1 MLPHLTCAGQARLW
15 VSCALGKKPWPPRGV
30 ARRRCLLAGAA
41 AASAPAAPM
50 PGSLENRPAVNRRVL
65 TMGEGG
71 CGARMRAGRPGCAAR
86 RTGSAGPCARGGG
99 RRTGRRL
106 EARHGPALGAIWGA
120 AASGGA
126 GQGVLPPRRL
136 GGTGH
141 DARARREGTTAA
153 GTAPAC
159 AIRACARPRLR
170 CPVAGGRRA
179 HPPGPCEHQAGG
191 VPGGPHRRLPCGA
204 KSISRPPRR
213 ALGRGPH
220 RRKPRLFCPARRAG
234 REAPA
239 KAGVR
244 GRSIPAAPRRRGPR
258 HQNAGCSA
266 RQAPRRR
273 GDRSGAPGWSG

>member
-1 MLPHLTCAGQARLW
+1 
-15 VSCALGKKPWPPRGV
+15 
-30 ARRRCLLAGAA
+30 
-41 AASAPAAPM
+41 
-50 PGSLENRPAVNRRVL
+50 
-65 TMGEGG
+65 MGEGG
-71 CGARMRAGRPGCAAR
+71 RGARMRAGRPGCAAR

-99 RRTGRRL
+99 RRTSRRL

-120 AASGGA
+120 AAGGGA
-126 GQGVLPPRRL
+126 GQGVLPPRRF

-170 CPVAGGRRA
+170 CPVAGDRRA
-179 HPPGPCEHQAGG
+179 HAPGPCEHQAGG
-191 VPGGPHRRLPCGA
+191 VPGGPHRRRPCGA

-220 RRKPRLFCPARRAG
+220 RRKPRRFRRRFKNQVGHRSDRGPHRRKPRRFRPARRAG

-258 HQNAGCSA
+258 NAGCPA